1 MLTNQI
7 QAFLSSDQR
16 ILFAL
21 SRPTMGLGDF
31 ELHIARIE
39 FGRNSF
45 LIFTFPQFDFL
56 TLYCIKLNFGPKF
69 RHWKWK
75 ISFAASM
82 RWEAVFLMNEITS
95 ISFRGSKTRVKWTWV
110 GRNFCSNRRK
120 ICIQPILNRK

>member
-1 MLTNQI
+1 MKSFVVLYVLTNQI

-21 SRPTMGLGDF
+21 SRLTIGRGDF

-56 TLYCIKLNFGPKF
+56 TLYCIKLNFGIESEKF
-69 RHWKWK
+69 PLLHR
-75 ISFAASM
+75 
-82 RWEAVFLMNEITS
+82 
-95 ISFRGSKTRVKWTWV
+95 
-110 GRNFCSNRRK
+110 
-120 ICIQPILNRK
+120 

>member
-1 MLTNQI
+1 MKSVVDLYVLTNQI

-21 SRPTMGLGDF
+21 SRPTIGRGDF

-69 RHWKWK
+69 SALKVK
-75 ISFAASM
+75 NFLCCIDEM
-82 RWEAVFLMNEITS
+82 RIRIFGE
-95 ISFRGSKTRVKWTWV
+95 
-110 GRNFCSNRRK
+110 
-120 ICIQPILNRK
+120 

>member
-21 SRPTMGLGDF
+21 SRLTIGRGDF

-45 LIFTFPQFDFL
+45 LIFTFPHFDFL
-56 TLYCIKLNFGPKF
+56 SVNYDIKLNFGIASEKF
-69 RHWKWK
+69 PLLHR
-75 ISFAASM
+75 
-82 RWEAVFLMNEITS
+82 
-95 ISFRGSKTRVKWTWV
+95 
-110 GRNFCSNRRK
+110 
-120 ICIQPILNRK
+120 